1 MEVKTVLKEIDL
13 DKGSFDQIDKLIR
26 SRSERDINKYKEI
39 VQEILSEVKSNK
51 DQAVFRYTEKFDGFK
66 LSNQNIEVKNKEIKA
81 ALNQVDSSFLKSLKK
96 AALNIKEFHLEQK
109 DHSWQKVDSDGKIT
123 GQICRPLQKAGI
135 YVPGGRASYPSSVLM
150 TAIPAKIA
158 GVGQIIMVTPPD
170 KRGNVDSKILAAA
183 EITGVDRIFKIGGAQ
198 AIAALG
204 YGTETI
210 PAVDII
216 VGPGNRY
223 VTIAKQLVFGQ
234 VKIDMTAGPSEIMIL
249 ADQTADPEYI
259 AADLMSQAEHD
270 PLASS
275 ILVTDSKKLAQNVKI
290 EINKQV
296 KELTT
301 KDTIL
306 KSFKNYGLIVHIR
319 DLKQG
324 ISLINKVAPE
334 HLELS
339 IKNPFDLLGLV
350 KNSGSIFLGSYSP
363 EPIGDYYAGP
373 NHVLP
378 TAGTARFFSPLS
390 VRDFVKFSSYI
401 YYNKKAFIKAADH
414 VIELAEGEGLTA
426 HANSIKVRKKV
437 LAGEANE
444 S

>member
-13 DKGSFDQIDKLIR
+13 NKDSVDQIDKILK
-26 SRSERDINKYKEI
+26 SRSERDINKYKET
-39 VQEILSEVKSNK
+39 VQEILKEVKANK
-51 DQAVFRYTEKFDGFK
+51 DQAIFKYTEKFDGFK
-66 LSNQNIEVKNKEIKA
+66 LSNHNIEVKNKEIKS

-96 AALNIKEFHLEQK
+96 AAINIKEFHQEQK
-109 DHSWQKVDSDGKIT
+109 DHSWQKVDSEGKIT
-123 GQICRPLQKAGI
+123 GQICRPLQRAGI

-158 GVGQIIMVTPPD
+158 GVEQIIMVTPPD
-170 KRGNVDSKILAAA
+170 ENGNVDPKILAAA
-183 EITGVDRIFKIGGAQ
+183 EITGVDIIFKVGGAQ

-204 YGTETI
+204 YGTESV

-216 VGPGNRY
+216 VGPGNIY

-249 ADQTADPEYI
+249 ADQKADPGYI

-275 ILVTDSKKLAQNVKI
+275 ILVTDSKKLAQDVKD

-296 KELTT
+296 EKLST

-306 KSFKNYGLIVHIR
+306 KSFKNYGLIVHIQ
-319 DLKQG
+319 DIKQG
-324 ISLINKVAPE
+324 IRLINKVAPE

-339 IKNPFDLLGLV
+339 VEKPFDLLGAV
-350 KNSGSIFLGSYSP
+350 KNSGSIFLGNYTP
-363 EPIGDYYAGP
+363 EPLGDYYAGP

-401 YYNKKAFIKAADH
+401 YYNKKAFRAAADH

-426 HANSIKVRKKV
+426 HANSIKVRKKD
-437 LAGEANE
+437 LDGEVNE